1 MEVDKTTVGDDSGGS
16 SLIKIA
22 LASLRKS
29 VQKLQ
34 LTSSIS
40 SISSDLIGTGLREI
54 SLKEVSMHDDASSC
68 WIIIYDRVYDVTT
81 FLNTVSHMRTP
92 VNLYV

>member
-1 MEVDKTTVGDDSGGS
+1 MQVDETSVGDDSG
-16 SLIKIA
+16 LLKMA
-22 LASLRKS
+22 LASLRNS
-29 VQKLQ
+29 VHKLQ

-40 SISSDLIGTGLREI
+40 SISSEVIGTGLREI

-81 FLNTVSHMRTP
+81 FLNTVSTMH
-92 VNLYV
+92 V